1 MSDSGYGPWLWVKFL
16 KPMVILIIL
25 LHLPDVIIHL
35 ICILQS
41 MMVLLQMPLR
51 PPTICACN
59 LPNMV
64 TELYMAKN
72 NFETHTLLLLASLP
86 QLKSQT
92 TEKEINYDCLK

>member
-1 MSDSGYGPWLWVKFL
+1 MD
-16 KPMVILIIL
+16 VILKQTVIFITL
-25 LHLPDVIIHL
+25 LHLLDVIIHL

-41 MMVLLQMPLR
+41 MMVLLQMPLQ

-59 LPNMV
+59 LPCMV

-72 NFETHTLLLLASLP
+72 NFEIHRLLLLASLP

-92 TEKEINYDCLK
+92 TEKEINYDCPNL